1 MCLPL
6 LVFSQHEKRL
16 ALVIGNSNYNKGP
29 LNNPVNDALLIAKTL
44 DTLNF
49 DVILDTNIANRGE
62 FLKTIREFGNKRSEY
77 DVSFVYY
84 AGHGIQVG
92 AENFLLPTKANFQT
106 EYDVMDNAVSVQN
119 IMRYLNGMTNQVN
132 ILVLDACRDNPFEG
146 SWNKTRSLKGKGL
159 AKISPPTGSLIA
171 FSTDAG
177 NTASDGNGT
186 NSIYCKALCKN
197 MMLENI
203 SLDQVFRNVRSDV
216 LKETSNNQRPVESSQ
231 LTGNMFYL
239 NASNNLKNYLIIDD
253 YLIRNELDSALSFL
267 NTLINYFPNDKIAYT
282 KRGHIYSII
291 EENDKAI
298 LDYNK
303 ALEIDSNY
311 YPAILTTIEQGNTN
325 SETVGLH
332 MIVDDSL
339 RLALYNKILKKFPMS
354 FDVNLFFGRFH
365 TWTGDPSIAINVF
378 KKLEKAVKSKT
389 VELNL
394 SKSLTIGEY
403 KSSNDELISTIY
415 NNLGYAY
422 QEKDSLK
429 ESNFYFKES
438 LKIMDKDE
446 AYGAAWAL
454 FAIGQNYFE
463 LNDFKN
469 ADLHFTKAINKNP
482 LSHFLINRSILYI
495 ENLQYEKALMD
506 LKKARLL
513 SLEQNESYQ
522 NCYILTLIA
531 GLYMD
536 QNESIK
542 ALHYIDEAIYFERNR
557 LTEGGLVGNITHAHI
572 LRHMIYQKFEE
583 YELACNELKEINKYY
598 STLKNRFDIESISD
612 FFSRDKYKNFMFT
625 DLEKMIK
632 NCD

>member
-1 MCLPL
+1 MPL

-16 ALVIGNSNYNKGP
+16 ALVIGNSNYDKGP

-44 DTLNF
+44 DSLNF

-77 DVSFVYY
+77 DVAFVYY

-106 EYDVMDNAVSVQN
+106 DYDVMDNAVSVQN

-132 ILVLDACRDNPFEG
+132 ILILDACRDNPFEVN
-146 SWNKTRSLKGKGL
+146 WNKTRSLKGKGL

-177 NTASDGNGT
+177 NTAADGDGK
-186 NSIYCKALCKN
+186 NSVYCQALCKN
-197 MMLENI
+197 MMLENT

-216 LKETSNNQRPVESSQ
+216 LKETANNQRPVESSQ
-231 LTGNMFYL
+231 LTGDMFYL

-253 YLIRNELDSALSFL
+253 YLIHNELDSALLLL

-303 ALEIDSNY
+303 ALELDSLY
-311 YPAILTTIEQGNTN
+311 YPAIISTIVQGNSN

-332 MIVDDSL
+332 MIVDNSL
-339 RLALYNKILKKFPMS
+339 RLAFYNKMLKKFPMS

-365 TWTGDPSIAINVF
+365 TWNGDPSIAINVF

-389 VELNL
+389 VELN
-394 SKSLTIGEY
+394 STKSLNIGKS
-403 KSSNDELISTIY
+403 KSSNDELLSTIY
-415 NNLGYAY
+415 NNLGYAF
-422 QEKDSLK
+422 QEEGSYE

-438 LKIMDKDE
+438 LKIMDKEE
-446 AYGAAWAL
+446 AYGTAWAL
-454 FAIGQNYFE
+454 FAIGNNYFD
-463 LNDFKN
+463 LNDLKN
-469 ADLHFTKAINKNP
+469 ADLYFTKAIDIFP
-482 LSHFLINRSILYI
+482 LSHFIRTRARFYI
-495 ENLQYEKALMD
+495 ENFQYEKALID
-506 LKKARLL
+506 LKNARLL
-513 SLEQNESYQ
+513 SLEQNQSYQ
-522 NCYILTLIA
+522 YCEILTFIA
-531 GLYMD
+531 GVYMD
-536 QNESIK
+536 QNELIK
-542 ALHYIDEAIYFERNR
+542 ALYYIDDAIYFEKNR
-557 LTEGGLVGNITHAHI
+557 LTEGSLLGDITHAHI
-572 LRHMIYQKFEE
+572 LRHMIFYKLEE
-583 YELACNELKEINKYY
+583 DELACDDLKEIYKYY
-598 STLKNRFDIESISD
+598 SILKDRFDEESASD
-612 FFSRDKYKNFMFT
+612 YFSGNKYKNFMFT

-632 NCD
+632 NCN